1 MFSNS
6 SVKKKGMGDHDVNN
20 RSVNHGALWELYC
33 VTTMA
38 ETWPESI
45 SLIQVEEVVKR
56 ENILFG
62 ENKGAGRGSTKTTE
76 GWLEIQKILAARYY
90 FSLYLGLLR
99 VVSRRQIDCSIKH

>member
-1 MFSNS
+1 
-6 SVKKKGMGDHDVNN
+6 MGDHDVNN
-20 RSVNHGALWELYC
+20 RYVNHGALWEFHC

-45 SLIQVEEVVKR
+45 SLILVEEVVKR

-76 GWLEIQKILAARYY
+76 GWLESQKILAAR
-90 FSLYLGLLR
+90 
-99 VVSRRQIDCSIKH
+99 